1 MRPSLGAAH
10 VRLRPAA
17 HAPPGRL
24 RSPTMIVA
32 VTFYTFVLAVHIAA
46 IVIAFGVTFAYPVMY
61 AVGIRAEPRSMP
73 GLHRVQDSV
82 GKFVISPF
90 LGLALL
96 AGVYLA
102 SKLHTWSDFYVQW
115 GIGVIVVLGALGGAF
130 FAPRERRLA
139 ELAERDIA
147 AAGGP
152 SAVGEGFAFGDEYR
166 SLRRLIFNV
175 NVAANVLVLLTIY
188 FMTAQTG
195 A

>member
-1 MRPSLGAAH
+1 MLIP
-10 VRLRPAA
+10 
-17 HAPPGRL
+17 
-24 RSPTMIVA
+24 A

-61 AVGIRAEPRSMP
+61 AVGIRNESRSMP
-73 GLHRVQDSV
+73 GFHRVQDSV

-96 AGVYLA
+96 AGIYLA
-102 SKLHTWSDFYVQW
+102 SKLHVWSDFYVQW
-115 GIGVIVVLGALGGAF
+115 GLVVIVLIGALGGVF
-130 FAPRERRLA
+130 FSPRERRLA

-147 AAGGP
+147 AADQTAPGEPNVVFGAEYKALRQQVL
-152 SAVGEGFAFGDEYR
+152 SVG
-166 SLRRLIFNV
+166 LL
-175 NVAANVLVLLTIY
+175 ANVLILLTIY

>member
-1 MRPSLGAAH
+1 MLIP
-10 VRLRPAA
+10 
-17 HAPPGRL
+17 
-24 RSPTMIVA
+24 A

-73 GLHRVQDSV
+73 GLHRIQDTV

-90 LGLALL
+90 IGLALL
-96 AGVYLA
+96 AGIYLA
-102 SKLHTWSDFYVQW
+102 GKLHVWSDFYVQW
-115 GIGVIVVLGALGGAF
+115 GLGAIIVLGGLGGAF

-147 AAGGP
+147 AADQTSPGERNIVFG
-152 SAVGEGFAFGDEYR
+152 AEYNALRKQVLTVG
-166 SLRRLIFNV
+166 L
-175 NVAANVLVLLTIY
+175 AANAVILLTIY
-188 FMTAQTG
+188 FMAAQTG

>member
-1 MRPSLGAAH
+1 MLIP
-10 VRLRPAA
+10 
-17 HAPPGRL
+17 
-24 RSPTMIVA
+24 A
-32 VTFYTFVLAVHIAA
+32 VTFYTFALAVHIAA

-73 GLHRVQDSV
+73 GLHRIQDSV

-96 AGVYLA
+96 AGIYLA
-102 SKLHTWSDFYVQW
+102 SKLHSWSSFYVQW
-115 GIGVIVVLGALGGAF
+115 GLAVIILLGALGGAF

-139 ELAERDIA
+139 ELAERDLS
-147 AAGGP
+147 AAGEITPGD
-152 SAVGEGFAFGDEYR
+152 SGFAFGADYKA
-166 SLRRLIFNV
+166 LRQLVFRV
-175 NVAANVLVLLTIY
+175 NVAANVLILLTIY

>member
-1 MRPSLGAAH
+1 MLIP
-10 VRLRPAA
+10 
-17 HAPPGRL
+17 
-24 RSPTMIVA
+24 A
-32 VTFYTFVLAVHIAA
+32 VTFYTCALAVHIAA

-73 GLHRVQDSV
+73 GMHRIQDSV

-96 AGVYLA
+96 AGIYLA
-102 SKLHTWSDFYVQW
+102 SKLHTWGDFYIQW
-115 GIGVIVVLGALGGAF
+115 GLAVIILLGALGGVF

-139 ELAERDIA
+139 ELAQRDIDAAGGA
-147 AAGGP
+147 AAGD
-152 SAVGEGFAFGDEYR
+152 SFSFSSEYLE
-166 SLRRLIFNV
+166 LRRQVFLV
-175 NVAANVLVLLTIY
+175 NAGANVLVLLTIY

>member
-1 MRPSLGAAH
+1 ML
-10 VRLRPAA
+10 
-17 HAPPGRL
+17 
-24 RSPTMIVA
+24 IA

-73 GLHRVQDSV
+73 GMHRIQDAV
-82 GKFVISPF
+82 GKRVISPF

-115 GIGVIVVLGALGGAF
+115 GLVVIVLLGGLGGAF
-130 FAPRERRLA
+130 FAPRERRLG

-147 AAGGP
+147 AADQASPG
-152 SAVGEGFAFGDEYR
+152 SSEFAFSGEYVA
-166 SLRRLIFNV
+166 LRRQVFLV
-175 NVAANVLVLLTIY
+175 NAAANVLILLTIF

>member
-1 MRPSLGAAH
+1 
-10 VRLRPAA
+10 
-17 HAPPGRL
+17 
-24 RSPTMIVA
+24 MIAIPA

-61 AVGIRAEPRSMP
+61 AVGIRSEARSMP
-73 GLHRVQDSV
+73 GVHRIQDHV

-96 AGVYLA
+96 AGIYLA
-102 SKLHTWSDFYVQW
+102 SKLHVWSDFYIQW
-115 GIGVIVVLGALGGAF
+115 GLGVIILLGGLGGAF

-147 AAGGP
+147 AADRTAPGEQNVVF
-152 SAVGEGFAFGDEYR
+152 SAEYKG
-166 SLRRLIFNV
+166 LRRQVFRV
-175 NVAANVLVLLTIY
+175 NLAANVLVLLTIY

>member
-1 MRPSLGAAH
+1 ML
-10 VRLRPAA
+10 
-17 HAPPGRL
+17 
-24 RSPTMIVA
+24 VA
-32 VTFYTFVLAVHIAA
+32 GTFYTFALAIHIAA
-46 IVIAFGVTFAYPVMY
+46 VVIAFGVTFAYPVMY

-73 GLHRVQDSV
+73 GLHRIQDAV

-96 AGVYLA
+96 AGIYLA

-115 GIGVIVVLGALGGAF
+115 GIVVIVILGALGGAF

-147 AAGGP
+147 AADRASPGGEI
-152 SAVGEGFAFGDEYR
+152 VFGTEYKR
-166 SLRRLIFNV
+166 IRMQLFRV
-175 NVAANVLVLLTIY
+175 NVIANVLILLTIY

>member
-1 MRPSLGAAH
+1 ML
-10 VRLRPAA
+10 
-17 HAPPGRL
+17 AP
-24 RSPTMIVA
+24 A

-61 AVGIRAEPRSMP
+61 AVGTRTEPRSMP
-73 GLHRVQDSV
+73 GYHRIQDAV
-82 GKFVISPF
+82 GKRVISPF

-96 AGVYLA
+96 AGIYLA
-102 SKLHTWSDFYVQW
+102 SKLHVWSAFYVQW
-115 GIGVIVVLGALGGAF
+115 GLGVIILLGALGGAF

-147 AAGGP
+147 AADQASPG
-152 SAVGEGFAFGDEYR
+152 SKQVTFSGEYQDV
-166 SLRRLIFNV
+166 RRLVFRV
-175 NVAANVLVLLTIY
+175 NLAANVLILLTIY

>member
-1 MRPSLGAAH
+1 VLIP
-10 VRLRPAA
+10 
-17 HAPPGRL
+17 
-24 RSPTMIVA
+24 A
-32 VTFYTFVLAVHIAA
+32 VTFYTFALAVHIAA

-73 GLHRVQDSV
+73 GVHRIQDSV

-90 LGLALL
+90 LALALL
-96 AGVYLA
+96 AGIYLA

-115 GIGVIVVLGALGGAF
+115 GLGVIIVLGALGGAF

-139 ELAERDIA
+139 ELAERDITAAGDGAA
-147 AAGGP
+147 AAGF
-152 SAVGEGFAFGDEYR
+152 SFGAEYLA
-166 SLRRLIFNV
+166 LRRQVFLV
-175 NVAANVLVLLTIY
+175 NATANVLVLLTIY

>member
-1 MRPSLGAAH
+1 
-10 VRLRPAA
+10 
-17 HAPPGRL
+17 
-24 RSPTMIVA
+24 MIAVPA

-73 GLHRVQDSV
+73 GVHRIQDQV
-82 GKFVISPF
+82 GKLVISPF

-96 AGVYLA
+96 AGIYLA
-102 SKLHTWSDFYVQW
+102 SKLHVWSAFYIQW
-115 GIGVIVVLGALGGAF
+115 GLGVIILLGALGGVF

-147 AAGGP
+147 AVDQTSPGEQNVVF
-152 SAVGEGFAFGDEYR
+152 SAEYKN
-166 SLRRLIFNV
+166 LRQQVFRV
-175 NVAANVLVLLTIY
+175 NLAANVLILLTIY

>member
-1 MRPSLGAAH
+1 VL
-10 VRLRPAA
+10 
-17 HAPPGRL
+17 
-24 RSPTMIVA
+24 VA
-32 VTFYTFVLAVHIAA
+32 VTFYTFALAVHIAA

-73 GLHRVQDSV
+73 GMHRIQDSV

-96 AGVYLA
+96 AGIYLA
-102 SKLHTWSDFYVQW
+102 SKLHSWSDFYVQW
-115 GIGVIVVLGALGGAF
+115 GLGVIILLGGLGGAY

-139 ELAERDIA
+139 ELAERDVA
-147 AAGGP
+147 ASDPQA
-152 SAVGEGFAFGDEYR
+152 SGFAFGAEYKA
-166 SLRRLIFNV
+166 LRQQVFFV
-175 NVAANVLVLLTIY
+175 NLAANVLVLLTIY